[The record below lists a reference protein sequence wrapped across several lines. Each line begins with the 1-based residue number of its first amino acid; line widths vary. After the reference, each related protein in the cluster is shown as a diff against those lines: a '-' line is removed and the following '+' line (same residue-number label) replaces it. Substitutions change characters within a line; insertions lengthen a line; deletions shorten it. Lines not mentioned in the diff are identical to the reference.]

1 VKNNQ
6 PVTRNEVAFPPNT
19 YLVSRTDLKGT
30 ITYANDAFVRIS
42 GFSRD
47 ELIGQSHN
55 VVRHPDMPEAAFR
68 DLWDTV
74 KAGLPW
80 RGVVKNR
87 CRNGDFYWVEALVLP
102 QKKDGRIT
110 GYVSVRTPPD
120 PTRRAAA
127 EAAYAAAGQR
137 GSLPGSGRRT
147 ISLRTRLWTAMGATV
162 VLMAIV
168 GAVGLNGLKSTDQ
181 ELQAMYRNEL
191 QPSNLVNRMMFLLS
205 DNRSQI
211 MLGLQHDPSNP
222 SAKLHDHAT
231 EMHVEA
237 TLKNRTEINQL
248 LEELKAIPLSEQQQA
263 LLARF
268 GETRERFSREGV
280 NVARDLL
287 KEGKFTEATSR
298 CCATSTRCMPR
309 CSATDWR

>member
-1 VKNNQ
+1 MKNNQ

-42 GFSRD
+42 GYRRD

-74 KAGLPW
+74 KSGLPW

-120 PTRRAAA
+120 PARRVAA

-137 GSLPGSGRRT
+137 GSLPASGRR
-147 ISLRTRLWTAMGATV
+147 
-162 VLMAIV
+162 AIRCAP
-168 GAVGLNGLKSTDQ
+168 GCGP
-181 ELQAMYRNEL
+181 RW
-191 QPSNLVNRMMFLLS
+191 
-205 DNRSQI
+205 
-211 MLGLQHDPSNP
+211 
-222 SAKLHDHAT
+222 
-231 EMHVEA
+231 
-237 TLKNRTEINQL
+237 
-248 LEELKAIPLSEQQQA
+248 
-263 LLARF
+263 ARPW
-268 GETRERFSREGV
+268 
-280 NVARDLL
+280 
-287 KEGKFTEATSR
+287 
-298 CCATSTRCMPR
+298 C
-309 CSATDWR
+309 